1 MIYLDN
7 AATSR
12 FKPKSVIDA
21 VLYDLKNSANS
32 GRSGH
37 TAAIEAGIRIEN
49 CRNLLLKSLGAESG
63 YNIVFTKNCT
73 EALNLAILG
82 SFSGGE
88 RVVTTANEHNS
99 VLRPLFELKN
109 KGFIQLFIV
118 AQSDDG
124 SILHEHLARAI
135 SEADV
140 VVLSPVSNVTG
151 ARINTEIIGEYAK
164 RNGVKFIVDG
174 AQAVPLDSID
184 MTAHNIDM
192 LACPAHKG
200 LHGTQGVGFLIFK
213 NDIKLAPLI
222 YGGTG
227 TASFST
233 LQPLDAPEAFEAG
246 TQFAGGI
253 AALMEGAKWSFQN
266 APKTRKIISA
276 LGDELV
282 YYLKNIGATVYTKN
296 AQAGVI
302 SFNLHDADSALVA
315 TLLDENGCA
324 VRSGLHCAPLVHRFL
339 RTEKQGAVRASIGVD
354 NTDREIYEF
363 VSVLETILKKNLLKK

>member
-37 TAAIEAGIRIEN
+37 KAAIEAGIRIEN
-49 CRNLLLKSLGAESG
+49 CRAFLLKSLGAENG

-73 EALNLAILG
+73 EALNLAMLG
-82 SFSGGE
+82 SLKGGE

-109 KGFIQLFIV
+109 KGVIQLFIV
-118 AQSDDG
+118 AQNENG
-124 SILHEHLARAI
+124 SISHEHLARAM
-135 SEADV
+135 SQADV
-140 VVLSPVSNVTG
+140 AVLSPVSNVTG
-151 ARINTEIIGEYAK
+151 ARINTAVIGEYAA
-164 RNGVKFIVDG
+164 RYGVRFIVDG
-174 AQAVPLDSID
+174 AQSVPLCGID
-184 MTAHNIDM
+184 MSAQNIDM

-200 LHGTQGVGFLIFK
+200 LHATQGVGFLIFRET
-213 NDIKLAPLI
+213 IKLKPML

-233 LQPLDAPEAFEAG
+233 LQPVEAPEAYEAG
-246 TQFAGGI
+246 TQYAGGI
-253 AALMEGAKWSFQN
+253 AALLEGAKWSFSN
-266 APKTRKIISA
+266 APKTKKIIAS

-282 YYLKNIGATVYTKN
+282 YYLKSIGATVYTKDPS
-296 AQAGVI
+296 AGVV

-315 TLLDENGCA
+315 EELDERGIA

-363 VSVLETILKKNLLKK
+363 ASALEVILKTKLLKR